1 MPPGMTDEQ
10 RLKAIRA
17 GDERAFLELYR
28 EHQGAIYRFALRM
41 SGEAAL
47 AEDVVQEVF
56 MTLIG
61 SADSTYDPQRGSL
74 GGYLFGVARNL
85 VRRRLAARGRWVSF
99 FDDKYDQEPGGG
111 TSSNLPNPEMSGD
124 PASDLTGDPL
134 FKLTRQETIESVR
147 QAILALPEHYREA
160 IVLCDLHEMR
170 YQEAAQILDCSL
182 GTVRSRLH
190 RGRLLLLDR
199 LKGEG
204 AVAEAGVVKPA

>member
-1 MPPGMTDEQ
+1 MPPGLSDEQ

-28 EHQGAIYRFALRM
+28 EHQGGIYRFALRM

-85 VRRRLAARGRWVSF
+85 VRRRLALRGRWISF
-99 FDDKYDQEPGGG
+99 IDDKYDQEPQG
-111 TSSNLPNPEMSGD
+111 SASYSLHNPKMSGD
-124 PASDLTGDPL
+124 LAGDPL
-134 FKLTRQETIESVR
+134 VELTRQETIESVR

-199 LKGEG
+199 LRGEG
-204 AVAEAGVVKPA
+204 GRADAGVVKPE

>member
-1 MPPGMTDEQ
+1 MTDEQ

-28 EHQGAIYRFALRM
+28 EHQGGIYRFALRM
-41 SGEAAL
+41 SGEATL

-85 VRRRLAARGRWVSF
+85 VRRRLASRGRWISF
-99 FDDKYDQEPGGG
+99 IDDNHDQEPQG
-111 TSSNLPNPEMSGD
+111 SASYSLHNPEMSGD
-124 PASDLTGDPL
+124 LASDPL
-134 FKLTRQETIESVR
+134 VELTRQEAIESVR
-147 QAILALPEHYREA
+147 RAILALPEHYREA

-199 LKGEG
+199 LRGEG
-204 AVAEAGVVKPA
+204 GCAEAGEVKPA

>member
-28 EHQGAIYRFALRM
+28 ENQGGIYRFALRM

-85 VRRRLAARGRWVSF
+85 VRRRLASRGRWVSF
-99 FDDKYDQEPGGG
+99 FDDKYDQEPQG
-111 TSSNLPNPEMSGD
+111 SASHLLHNPEMSGD
-124 PASDLTGDPL
+124 PASDPL
-134 FKLTRQETIESVR
+134 VKLTRQETVESVR

-199 LKGEG
+199 LKGES
-204 AVAEAGVVKPA
+204 ADAEAGVVKPA

>member
-1 MPPGMTDEQ
+1 MSPGLSDEQ

-28 EHQGAIYRFALRM
+28 EHQGGIYRFALRM
-41 SGEAAL
+41 SGEATL

-85 VRRRLAARGRWVSF
+85 VRRRLASRGRWISF
-99 FDDKYDQEPGGG
+99 IDDNHDQEPQG
-111 TSSNLPNPEMSGD
+111 SASYSLHNPEMSGD
-124 PASDLTGDPL
+124 LASDPL
-134 FKLTRQETIESVR
+134 VELTRQETIESVR

-199 LKGEG
+199 LRGEG
-204 AVAEAGVVKPA
+204 GCAEAGEVKPA